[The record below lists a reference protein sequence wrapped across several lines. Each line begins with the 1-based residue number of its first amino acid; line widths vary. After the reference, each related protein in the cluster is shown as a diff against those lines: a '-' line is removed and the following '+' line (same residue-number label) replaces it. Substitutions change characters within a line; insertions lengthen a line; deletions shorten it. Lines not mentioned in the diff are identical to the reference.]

1 MAQRGWI
8 RKVSEFFNLNATD
21 TVASKSSR
29 HSRAAG
35 EVDVAAQGVAEEV
48 RACGRRAILVQAD
61 VGQIGQV
68 QAMASAAQEGLGPI
82 DVLINNAEA

>member
-1 MAQRGWI
+1 
-8 RKVSEFFNLNATD
+8 
-21 TVASKSSR
+21 
-29 HSRAAG
+29 
-35 EVDVAAQGVAEEV
+35 
-48 RACGRRAILVQAD
+48 